1 MDICIADNG
10 ISLLGSYY
18 KMKEKVIDIAVCIGR
33 DLKSRIAVRELHDKI
48 INETKTHVKIDFR
61 NVNFATRS
69 FMDEFYNVFIANAD
83 VNAELI
89 NLSPEIKAMLDAVKS
104 TQHRPTKS
112 AVNISSDSDIKF
124 SSISQVNKYLEELS
138 FS

>member
-1 MDICIADNG
+1 MR
-10 ISLLGSYY
+10 
-18 KMKEKVIDIAVCIGR
+18 EKVIDIAAYIGR
-33 DLKSRIAVRELHDKI
+33 DLNSRIAAREFHDNI
-48 INETKTHVKIDFR
+48 INEPKMHVKIDFR

-69 FMDEFYNVFIANAD
+69 FMDEFCNVFITNAD

-112 AVNISSDSDIKF
+112 AVKISSDSDIKF